1 MNDTPALNPYD
12 PSQIKPAAGDAKEV
26 ERRDLVMVVLLSLVT
41 LFIGYP
47 IYLCYQWSKELNG
60 LAGQVRHSP
69 TTVLLLSI
77 LTLGIAAIVYECLF
91 AQEIAGHMKRLGRKD
106 AMPELGIWVIA
117 LNVTAIIM
125 SFTFIGIV
133 IAIPAGMA
141 ATCLLQAEFNK
152 LAVQK

>member
-1 MNDTPALNPYD
+1 MNDVSAINPYD
-12 PSQIKPAAGDAKEV
+12 PSQTKPAAGESKDI
-26 ERRDLVMVVLLSLVT
+26 ERRDLVMVVLLSVVT

-47 IYLCYQWSKELNG
+47 IYLCYQWAKELNG

-91 AQEIAGHMKRLGRKD
+91 AQEIAGHMKRLGRKN
-106 AMPELGIWVIA
+106 AMPELAVWVTA

-133 IAIPAGMA
+133 IAIPAGLA

-152 LAVQK
+152 FASQK

>member
-1 MNDTPALNPYD
+1 MNDASTLNPYD
-12 PSQIKPAAGDAKEV
+12 PSQTKPAASEFKDI
-26 ERRDLVMVVLLSLVT
+26 ERRDLVTVVLLSVVT

-47 IYLCYQWSKELNG
+47 IYLCYQWAKELNG
-60 LAGQVRHSP
+60 LAGQVRYSP

-77 LTLGIAAIVYECLF
+77 FTLGIAAIVYECLF

-106 AMPELGIWVIA
+106 ALPELGIWVTA
-117 LNVTAIIM
+117 LNLTAIIT

-152 LAVQK
+152 LAGQK